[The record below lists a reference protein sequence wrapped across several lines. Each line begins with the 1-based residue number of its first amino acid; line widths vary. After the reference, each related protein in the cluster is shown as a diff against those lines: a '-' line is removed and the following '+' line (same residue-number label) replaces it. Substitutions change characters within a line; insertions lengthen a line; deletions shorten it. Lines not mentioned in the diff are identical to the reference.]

1 MSKKVFLTSFG
12 QQRLWFLDQVTP
24 GTATYNLARAL
35 RLSGSLN
42 QAALA
47 KALQEIVSR
56 HESLRTVFVAEG
68 DQVGQVVSSAP
79 PTFDLSLSDLSERPA
94 SQREQAALRIAGE
107 EAGKPFDLSKGP
119 LLRAKLFRL
128 GPEEHIL
135 LFVIHHIIADG
146 WSMNLLFYEM
156 GEFYAGFAT
165 GSQPPLP
172 KLNLQYADYAHW
184 QRNFMTSDFL
194 AGEIEYWKKKLD
206 RAETSLRLPTDYP
219 RPAAHSGRGK
229 SIHFNLS
236 QETNNS
242 LKALAQSESATLFMV
257 LLSAFQVLLARYA
270 LQNKILVGTPT
281 AGRNDIELENLI
293 GFFVNTLI
301 LRADLNPDGSFRQIL
316 RQTRAN
322 TLEALA
328 HQDMPFEKLV
338 EVMQP
343 DRSQN
348 RNPLFQVMFILQN
361 APKQKAELPGL
372 VMEEIEFETGVAKFD
387 LTLEVVDLGNL
398 HCTFEYDAD
407 LYQESTIRRMAGH
420 FAKLVETVVAT
431 PDEKLSRLSLLT
443 AAEVQQLVEWNNTSS
458 EYPRELCIHTAFE
471 EQGTR
476 TPDKTAVIDQ
486 KNRLSY
492 RELNELANRLAR
504 CLIGKGVRP
513 GGLVGISLSRSTEMV
528 IALLGILKTG
538 AAYVPLDPV
547 YPEQR
552 LEFMV
557 EDSQVNLV
565 VTTPEYSDLW
575 QKHRIDALTF
585 DTESLSAS
593 AEDACNLLL
602 QLSAGNRMYVI
613 YTSGS
618 TGSPKGIEG
627 THRASMNRFSWMWE
641 AYPFLE
647 GEICCQKTSLGF
659 VDSVWEIFG
668 PLLRGVPSVI
678 LPDEAIINPEHLVQ
692 LLSQYRVT
700 RIVLV
705 PSLLRV
711 ILERVE
717 ELQNKLPKLWL
728 WTCSGEALPLELVN
742 RFAEQLPSATFLNI
756 YGSAEVAADVTWHEI
771 TAGDQSGPVPIGR
784 PISNVQIFLFD
795 CDLNQVPVGVPGEL
809 YVGGDCL
816 AQGYLGRPALTSERF
831 IVHRFGAGSSVRLF
845 RTGDLGCYL
854 PNGEIRYLGR
864 TDNQVKIRGVRVEL
878 GEIEAV
884 LASQPKIRDAVVI
897 LADRSGQQRLT
908 AYFEVRPG
916 LHPDVDELRRFMK
929 SSLPDPMVPS
939 EYLVV
944 NAFPLLPSGKVD
956 RKTLALQTSAHP
968 IGDRGYVAPQTATQE
983 RVAAIWRNLLKV
995 GTVGITD
1002 NFFELG
1008 GHSLMVMQVVARI
1021 RKEFEVEVPV
1031 RSLFDDPTIQG
1042 LAIEVEEAKAK
1053 GIKPSAPISSFL
1065 QAQNTHDRSSL
1076 SVENLSREELEEML
1090 RQVLSE
1096 KSLGS
1101 SN

>member
-1 MSKKVFLTSFG
+1 MSERVFPTSFG

-24 GTATYNLARAL
+24 GTAAYNLARAL
-35 RLSGSLN
+35 RLTGSLR

-47 KALQEIVSR
+47 EALQSVISR
-56 HESLRTVFVAEG
+56 HGSLRTIFVAEG
-68 DQVGQVVSSAP
+68 DQVRQVVLSALR
-79 PTFDLSLSDLSERPA
+79 FDLPVSDLSELPTL
-94 SQREQAALRIAGE
+94 QREQAALRVASE
-107 EAGKPFDLSKGP
+107 EASKPFDLSTGP

-128 GPEEHIL
+128 GSEEHIL
-135 LFVIHHIIADG
+135 VFVIHHIIADG
-146 WSMNLLFYEM
+146 WSMNLLFHEL
-156 GEFYAGFAT
+156 GELYAGFAA
-165 GSQPPLP
+165 GGQPQLP
-172 KLNLQYADYAHW
+172 KLNLQYSDYSRW
-184 QRNFMTSDFL
+184 QRASLTSDFL
-194 AGEIEYWKKKLD
+194 AGELDYWKNKL
-206 RAETSLRLPTDYP
+206 RGAETVLQLPTDYT

-229 SIHFNLS
+229 SLHFDLS
-236 QETNNS
+236 QETNKS
-242 LKALAQSESATLFMV
+242 LKTLAQSENATAFMA
-257 LLSAFQVLLARYA
+257 LLAVFQVLLGRYT
-270 LQNKILVGTPT
+270 LQENFLVGTPT
-281 AGRNDIELENLI
+281 AGRNDVELENLI

-338 EVMQP
+338 EAMQP
-343 DRSQN
+343 DRSLN

-372 VMEEIEFETGVAKFD
+372 VMEEIEFESGVAKFD
-387 LTLEVVDLGNL
+387 LTLEVIDLGNL

-431 PDEKLSRLSLLT
+431 PDEKLSRFSLLT

-458 EYPRELCIHTAFE
+458 EYPRELRIHTAFE
-471 EQGTR
+471 EQAAR
-476 TPDKTAVIDQ
+476 TPDKTAIIDE
-486 KNRLSY
+486 KNCLSY

-504 CLIGKGVRP
+504 RLIGKAVRP

-528 IALLGILKTG
+528 IALLGILKAG
-538 AAYVPLDPV
+538 AAYVPLDPG

-552 LEFMV
+552 LAFMV

-565 VTTPEYSDLW
+565 VTTPEFADLW
-575 QKHRIDALTF
+575 KKHRTDALAF
-585 DTESLSAS
+585 DIESLSVTT
-593 AEDACNLLL
+593 EDACNLSLPR
-602 QLSAGNRMYVI
+602 SADNRMYVI

-618 TGSPKGIEG
+618 TGSPKGVEG
-627 THRASMNRFSWMWE
+627 THRASMNRFSWMWD

-647 GEICCQKTSLGF
+647 GETCCQKTSLGF

-668 PLLRGVPSVI
+668 PLLRGFPSAI
-678 LPDEAIINPEHLVQ
+678 LPGEAIINPEHLVQ
-692 LLSQYRVT
+692 LLSKYGVT

-711 ILERVE
+711 ILERGE

-728 WTCSGEALPLELVN
+728 WTCSGEALPLDLVK
-742 RFAEQLPSATFLNI
+742 RFSEQLPRATLLNI

-771 TAGDQSGPVPIGR
+771 TNSDQSGQVPIGR
-784 PISNVQIFLFD
+784 PISNVRIFLFD
-795 CDLNQVPVGVPGEL
+795 RHLNQVPVGVPGEI

-816 AQGYLGRPALTSERF
+816 AQGYLRRPELTSERF
-831 IVHRFGAGSSVRLF
+831 ILHPREPGGSVRLF
-845 RTGDLGCYL
+845 RTGDLGRYL
-854 PNGEIRYLGR
+854 PNGEIEYLGR
-864 TDNQVKIRGVRVEL
+864 CDNQVKIRGVRVEL
-878 GEIEAV
+878 EEIEAV
-884 LASQPKIRDAVVI
+884 LASQPKILNAVVI

-929 SSLPDPMVPS
+929 SRLPDPMVPS
-939 EYLVV
+939 EYLVFD
-944 NAFPLLPSGKVD
+944 AFPLLPSGKVD

-983 RVAAIWRNLLKV
+983 RLAAIWRNLLKV
-995 GTVGITD
+995 GTAGITD

-1090 RQVLSE
+1090 RQVLRE
-1096 KSLGS
+1096 KSAGS
-1101 SN
+1101 SI